1 MYMHHEIFLKDG
13 LELASVPINKDFEE
27 MPFENNS

>member
-1 MYMHHEIFLKDG
+1 MHHKIFLKDG

-27 MPFENNS
+27 TLFENDS